1 MFSEDTI
8 QELQKALQ
16 KNNGQCQVEIEG
28 PTGQTFT
35 VHLQEG
41 RAQALQQQRQRQS
54 QQGQGQGT
62 GTQQSFQA
70 QSQQEVQEWRVRK
83 IPNQQQSQQY

>member
-8 QELQKALQ
+8 QELQKTLQ

-28 PTGQTFT
+28 PTCQTFT

-41 RAQALQQQRQRQS
+41 RAQQLQRQRQQQS
-54 QQGQGQGT
+54 QQGQGT
-62 GTQQSFQA
+62 GTQASFQ
-70 QSQQEVQEWRVRK
+70 QQQEVQEWRVRK
-83 IPNQQQSQQY
+83 IPNQQQGQQY

>member
-8 QELQKALQ
+8 QELQKTLQ

-41 RAQALQQQRQRQS
+41 RAQQLQRQRQQS
-54 QQGQGQGT
+54 QQGQQGT
-62 GTQQSFQA
+62 GAQSSFQ
-70 QSQQEVQEWRVRK
+70 QQQQQEVQEWRVRK
-83 IPNQQQSQQY
+83 IPNQQQGQQY

>member
-8 QELQKALQ
+8 QELQKTLQ

-35 VHLQEG
+35 VYLQEG
-41 RAQALQQQRQRQS
+41 RAQQLQQQRQRQS

-62 GTQQSFQA
+62 GAQSFQTQQS
-70 QSQQEVQEWRVRK
+70 QQDVQEWRVRK